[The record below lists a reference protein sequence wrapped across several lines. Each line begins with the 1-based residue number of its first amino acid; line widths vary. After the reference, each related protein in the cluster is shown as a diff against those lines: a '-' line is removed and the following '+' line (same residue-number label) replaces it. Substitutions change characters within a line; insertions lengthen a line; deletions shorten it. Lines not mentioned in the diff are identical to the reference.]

1 MESVF
6 LLLVV
11 LSLSLL
17 ITRVATV
24 ALTLTGLSRESA
36 RFQARSAMTGVGFT
50 TTEAEQVVHHPVRR
64 RIVMLL
70 MLVGNA
76 GVVTAMASLI
86 LAFTDPVGAGG
97 WITRIIFLIGGLGV
111 LWGLASS
118 AWIDRQMRWI
128 IERALRRWTD
138 LDVRDY
144 ASLLRLAGEYTISE
158 IQIHAG
164 DWLAEKTL
172 AELELGSEGVLV
184 LGIQHVDGTYSG
196 TPTGDTR
203 IHPGETLLLY
213 GRERLMAELDTRQAG
228 PKGDAAHRQAVQDQQ
243 ELIQAEDPRDNSPLA

>member
-17 ITRVATV
+17 VTRIATV

-86 LAFTDPVGAGG
+86 LAFTNPVGAGG
-97 WITRIIFLIGGLGV
+97 WVTRGVFLVGGIAV
-111 LWGLASS
+111 LWVLSSS
-118 AWIDRQMRWI
+118 AWVDRQMRWI

-158 IQIHAG
+158 VQVNEG

-184 LGIQHVDGTYSG
+184 LGIQHRDGSYSG
-196 TPTGDTR
+196 TPTGNTR
-203 IHPGETLLLY
+203 IHPDETLLLY
-213 GRERLMAELDTRQAG
+213 GRERLLEELDTRRAG
-228 PKGDAAHRQAVQDQQ
+228 PEGDAAHWEAVEAQQ
-243 ELIQAEDPRDNSPLA
+243 HLIQAEDPSDRGLTP